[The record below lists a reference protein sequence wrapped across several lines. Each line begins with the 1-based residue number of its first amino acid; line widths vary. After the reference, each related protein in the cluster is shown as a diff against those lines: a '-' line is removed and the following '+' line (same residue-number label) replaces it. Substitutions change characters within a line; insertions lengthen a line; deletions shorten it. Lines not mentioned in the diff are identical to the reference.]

1 MESLF
6 DGKYYLQNNIWSVSE
21 WRIEMKKRV
30 FPIVLI
36 ALMLAAAGITYYMF
50 DKNPSIKENPEVNK
64 PKDPPVESITVDKIT
79 IENTYKPIPLNGPTL
94 WMNEKESLSSY
105 PDGLDQITPI
115 NDSFIN
121 YKNNY
126 YGYTFAFTAN
136 WNVDQ
141 HQVPY
146 YTRFFNEDFRLDV
159 TVQNVDKNWTTPNGY
174 ISETIQSIS
183 PYIIASDKWEQG
195 SLAIQNVEYIREKI
209 SGIENDMNHYSY
221 YFITKNKLVYT
232 FQLKSTEAAFQH
244 QKEAIKALIDSFAL
258 TPVVE
263 FDLYAKIKTTIQ
275 NNDLTLEH
283 QKKTL
288 NIPKNTF
295 MMGVYTPNSTDINQ
309 IESSIQQKIGLQ
321 MFYKPIN
328 SEYDPYTQ
336 ELVDKNKL
344 PMITFLYQEENSQ
357 NNKEVVKNIL
367 NGKYDTQLENWATQI
382 KAAGSPVLIR
392 LGNEMNGKWSEWSSL
407 NYYNDPDLYKFTF
420 SHIVNVFKG
429 AGASNAYFVWNPNH
443 VSSPYYQ
450 WNEAAMYYP
459 GDKVVDFVGMTSYN
473 YGKTKWNDYQSFE
486 QLYDQ
491 LYWDYSRSY
500 YNKPLIIGE
509 VGAVEEGGNKA
520 EWITQMF
527 NQLPTKYPNI
537 KMVVWF
543 DHTHPPFD
551 LRINTSPA
559 SLNSFQNGMNQPFV
573 IKQLQKRN

>member
-1 MESLF
+1 
-6 DGKYYLQNNIWSVSE
+6 
-21 WRIEMKKRV
+21 MKRRGL
-30 FPIVLI
+30 PIVLI
-36 ALMLAAAGITYYMF
+36 ALTLAAAAITFYLS
-50 DKNPSIKENPEVNK
+50 DKNLSVKGNPEISK
-64 PKDPPVESITVDKIT
+64 PKDAPIESITVDKST
-79 IENTYKPIPLNGPTL
+79 IENTYQPIPTNGPAL
-94 WMNEKESLSSY
+94 WSNEKESLSSY
-105 PDGLDQITPI
+105 PDGLDQITSI
-115 NDSFIN
+115 DDSFN
-121 YKNNY
+121 RYENNF
-126 YGYTFAFTAN
+126 YGYTFTFPAN
-136 WNVDQ
+136 WNIDQ

-146 YTRFFNEDFRLDV
+146 YTRFFHDDFRLDV

-174 ISETIQSIS
+174 ISETIESIS
-183 PYIIASDKWEQG
+183 PYITANDKWQQG
-195 SLAIQNVEYIREKI
+195 SLTVQNVDYTRDII
-209 SGIENDMNHYSY
+209 PGIENDMNYYSY

-232 FQLKSTEAAFQH
+232 FQLKTTEAEFET
-244 QKEAIKALIDSFAL
+244 KKNDMTALINGFA
-258 TPVVE
+258 TKPNIE
-263 FDLYAKIKTTIQ
+263 FDLNAKIKTNIQ
-275 NNDLTLEH
+275 NNDLTLKLE
-283 QKKTL
+283 KKTL

-295 MMGVYTPNSTDINQ
+295 MMGVYTPDSSDIDQ
-309 IESSIQQKIGLQ
+309 LESSIQQKIGLQ
-321 MFYKPIN
+321 MFYKPID
-328 SEYDPYTQ
+328 SEYDPYTE
-336 ELVDKNKL
+336 ELVKKNKV
-344 PMITFLYQEENSQ
+344 PMITFLYQEENGQ

-367 NGKYDTQLENWATQI
+367 NGKYDTQLENWAAQI

-407 NYYNDPDLYKFTF
+407 NNYNDPDLYKFTF

-429 AGASNAYFVWNPNH
+429 ACASNAYFVWNPNH

-509 VGAVEEGGNKA
+509 LGAVEEGGNKA

-527 NQLPTKYPNI
+527 NHLPTKYPNI

-543 DHTHPPFD
+543 DHTHPPYD
-551 LRINTSPA
+551 LRINTSSA

-573 IKQLQKRN
+573 IKQLLDTK